1 MNLPYEELYCTLL
14 FLSTCIAVLMQ
25 LDMLSAEP
33 APSPHGWEQEA
44 VQKQEA
50 AYMGLN
56 LYDLIMT

>member
-1 MNLPYEELYCTLL
+1 
-14 FLSTCIAVLMQ
+14 MQ

-33 APSPHGWEQEA
+33 APSPHVWEQEA

-56 LYDLIMT
+56 LFDLIMT

>member
-1 MNLPYEELYCTLL
+1 MLVAFLNNCTVGL
-14 FLSTCIAVLMQ
+14 TQ
-25 LDMLSAEP
+25 LDMFSAEP
-33 APSPHGWEQEA
+33 APSPHVWAQEA